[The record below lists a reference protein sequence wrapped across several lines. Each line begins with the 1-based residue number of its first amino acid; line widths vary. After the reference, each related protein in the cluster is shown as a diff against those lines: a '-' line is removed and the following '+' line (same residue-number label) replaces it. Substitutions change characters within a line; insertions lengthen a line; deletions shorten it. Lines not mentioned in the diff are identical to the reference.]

1 MHKPLQ
7 YFSDVNEKHPLVLPI
22 IFFILGTIIASYGWL
37 AGGVSFPVLIVSML
51 FLTFGI
57 LRKWRYN
64 LIFICIIFFLLG
76 AILSIQ
82 KAEPLLPNNHIRKV
96 IENMAGATAKEDN
109 PLGIAVE
116 GVLYSAPERFP
127 DKTRLY
133 VDAEKNIA
141 KNKII
146 PVSGKILITVG
157 SPSVNPHTKD
167 FGVGVNVKY
176 GDRIRF
182 IAKLRIPRNFGN
194 PGEFDYAGNLA
205 RQSIFVTGYVENER
219 WISAL
224 ADEERY
230 TIRAGIEDV
239 RTKLRDFIDRAGA
252 ENSGIIKALLLGE
265 KGEIAREIRERFVS
279 TGTAHIL
286 AISGLHI
293 GIIAFVSYWIGLQL
307 FSLSER
313 LMLAFNIKK
322 LAAVSSII
330 PVLFYGAIAGF
341 SVSTQRAVI
350 MVLIFIIAILIDRE
364 KGFYN
369 TLAAAAFAILI
380 LSPLAIYDI
389 SFQLSFASVL
399 AIIYLVPKLQLFWKD
414 NNEDALVSTP
424 SRSLQFTL
432 HCFKNYFLN
441 PLAVSVAA
449 SIGTAPFVA
458 YHFHRVSLIGILSNL
473 IIIPF
478 MGFMAVPIALI
489 SSMISFFNT
498 PLAEVCLKLS
508 DIFIKVSVWI
518 VEFFAKLPYSSLFT
532 TTPTILE
539 SVLFYLLIICV
550 VEYKRDRIFRYVLPL
565 VMLTLGGNYLF
576 YHYRT
581 HYNENLKVT
590 FISVGQGDSA
600 LVEFPYGKRMLIDGG
615 GFYSDDFDVG
625 ERIIAPF
632 LWKNKIENVDY
643 IALSHP
649 QADHMKGLR
658 FIAERFNVKE
668 FLWNGDIGEDT
679 AYKELIRTIYENNIS
694 RSVVDESTPPLD
706 INGVKVEFLNPR
718 HDKRIGGNNDSVVL
732 KLTYKNVSFLF
743 TGDIED
749 IAETRLIKKG
759 DAIKAAVLKVPH
771 HGSRTSSTAEFLK
784 EVNPMVAVI
793 SLGYLNPFGFPHPEI
808 LQRYRDLNIP
818 LFRTDT
824 QGAITIE
831 TDGMKINYHQKIT
844 GLINN

>member
-22 IFFILGTIIASYGWL
+22 IFFILGIIIASYGWL
-37 AGGVSFPVLIVSML
+37 AGGLSFSVLIASML

-76 AILSIQ
+76 AILSTQ
-82 KAEPLLPNNHIRKV
+82 KAEPPLPNNHIRNV
-96 IENMAGATAKEDN
+96 IENIAGAAVKEDN

-133 VDAEKNIA
+133 VDAEKNVA

-146 PVSGKILITVG
+146 PVSGKILITLR
-157 SPSVNPHTKD
+157 SPS
-167 FGVGVNVKY
+167 VNVKY

-182 IAKLRIPRNFGN
+182 IAKLRTPRNFGN
-194 PGEFDYAGNLA
+194 PGEFDYAGTLA
-205 RQSIFVTGYVENER
+205 RQGIFATGYVENER
-219 WISAL
+219 WIAVL

-239 RTKLRDFIDRAGA
+239 RTKLMDFIDRAGA

-265 KGEIAREIRERFVS
+265 KGEITREIRERFVS

-313 LMLAFNIKK
+313 FMLAFNIKK

-330 PVLFYGAIAGF
+330 PVLFYGAIAGYP
-341 SVSTQRAVI
+341 VSTQRAVI
-350 MVLIFIIAILIDRE
+350 MVLVFIIAILIDRE

-432 HCFKNYFLN
+432 RCFKNYFLN

-458 YHFHRVSLIGILSNL
+458 YHFHRVSLIGILANL
-473 IIIPF
+473 IIIPL

-489 SSMISFFNT
+489 SSVISFFNT
-498 PLAEVCLKLS
+498 PLAEICLKLS

-539 SVLFYLLIICV
+539 SVLFYLLLICV
-550 VEYKRDRIFRYVLPL
+550 VEYKRDRIFRYALPL
-565 VMLTLGGNYLF
+565 VMLTLGSNYLF
-576 YHYRT
+576 WHYRLN
-581 HYNENLKVT
+581 YNPNLKVT

-668 FLWNGDIGEDT
+668 FLWNGDIGEDIS
-679 AYKELIRTIYENNIS
+679 YKELIRTIYENNIS
-694 RSVVDESTPPLD
+694 RSAVDESTPPLD

-718 HDKRIGGNNDSVVL
+718 HDKRVGWNNDSVVL
-732 KLTYKNVSFLF
+732 KLTYKNVGFLF

-808 LQRYRDLNIP
+808 LRRYRDLNIP
-818 LFRTDT
+818 LLRTDT

-831 TDGMKINYHQKIT
+831 TDGMKINYRQKIA
-844 GLINN
+844 GY